1 MLCILRKRP
10 ELISS
15 MRRLFCG
22 EKNRLQSDFVNAA
35 QELIT
40 LEKQQIQA
48 VTRGDSDLAQLD
60 LMVRMAQEKKEST
73 KYALM
78 AHLESHACAA
88 GMK

>member
-10 ELISS
+10 ELIPS

-22 EKNRLQSDFVNAA
+22 EKNRLESEFVNAA
-35 QELIT
+35 QDLIT

-48 VTRGDSDLAQLD
+48 VTRGDSDLARFD
-60 LMVRMAQEKKEST
+60 LLLHMAQEKKEST

-78 AHLESHACAA
+78 THLESHACAA
-88 GMK
+88 RMK